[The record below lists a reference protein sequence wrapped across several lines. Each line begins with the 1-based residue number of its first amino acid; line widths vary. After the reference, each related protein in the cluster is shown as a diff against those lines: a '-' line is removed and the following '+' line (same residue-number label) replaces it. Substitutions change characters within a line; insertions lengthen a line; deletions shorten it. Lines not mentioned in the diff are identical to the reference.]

1 MEITFKKDS
10 EILHKLLYDRFLID
24 FEIGLCC
31 ASDSIIWNRKDKESM
46 DFLFKQWLVRN
57 EFAFENKQNYENTK
71 HIRK

>member
-24 FEIGLCC
+24 FEKGLCC
-31 ASDSIIWNRKDKESM
+31 SSDSIIWNRKDKESM
-46 DFLFKQWLVRN
+46 DLLFKQWLVRN

-71 HIRK
+71 HTRK